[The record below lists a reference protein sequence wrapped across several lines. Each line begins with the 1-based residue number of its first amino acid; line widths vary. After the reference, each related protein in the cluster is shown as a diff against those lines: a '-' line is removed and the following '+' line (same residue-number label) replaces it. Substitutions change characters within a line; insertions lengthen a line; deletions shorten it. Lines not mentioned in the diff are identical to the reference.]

1 MSLFADLGFDVGVR
15 LLNDIV
21 LQIGSGRNCNT
32 LPTNIKAIARS
43 LTRSLAL
50 VHSSSLALARS
61 VTELRP
67 RIGQQLRLTLAK
79 HIVLQRSFGLA
90 SIVLV
95 LCRVQVIG
103 SIQKRR
109 RLACRENVPGSMYV
123 LRSWGKQ
130 GSDVTVWALC

>member
-1 MSLFADLGFDVGVR
+1 MSLFADLGFEVGVR

-21 LQIGSGRNCNT
+21 LQIGSGRNCNM

-61 VTELRP
+61 VTELRL

-103 SIQKRR
+103 SIQKTQA
-109 RLACRENVPGSMYV
+109 LGLPGECP
-123 LRSWGKQ
+123 R
-130 GSDVTVWALC
+130 